1 MKFKAVINNRFKYY
15 SIQKYRGKE
24 EMPKKNLTLTNKS
37 QLTTIKL
44 KPRIIH
50 FTPTRKSSFLG
61 YSDVATKAHKS
72 IKPGMS
78 SSFQPDFN
86 FHCRF

>member
-1 MKFKAVINNRFKYY
+1 M
-15 SIQKYRGKE
+15 QKRNTDNKT
-24 EMPKKNLTLTNKS
+24 EMEKKNNPIPTNKS
-37 QLTTIKL
+37 LSATSKL

-50 FTPTRKSSFLG
+50 FKPARKSSFLG
-61 YSDVATKAHKS
+61 YSDVATKAHQS

-78 SSFQPDFN
+78 SSSQPDFN